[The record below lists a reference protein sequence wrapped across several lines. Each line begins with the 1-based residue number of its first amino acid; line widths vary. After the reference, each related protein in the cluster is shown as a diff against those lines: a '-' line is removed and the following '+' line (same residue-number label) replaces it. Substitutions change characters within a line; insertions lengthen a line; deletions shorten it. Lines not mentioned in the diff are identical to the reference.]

1 MNIVAIIQARMSSKR
16 LPGKVLKKIQNKT
29 VLEHVVSRI
38 KKSKKIT
45 EIIVATSSDISD
57 EPIKKICE
65 QKKIK
70 LFRGSLED
78 VLDRY
83 YQAAI
88 CFKADVIVRITA
100 DCPVIDFDI
109 VDEVIEGFL
118 QNNKDFFSLQGE
130 FPDGLDCQVFKFKA
144 LEKSWKE
151 AKLLSDRE
159 HVGTYIEKTNS
170 KEFKIGG
177 IKKFKNLSHHRW
189 TLDEPEDLI
198 FLENIFGKLYKK
210 NIYFN
215 HQDILQLLTE
225 DQNIFKI
232 NSHILRNEGY
242 LNSKKKDINN

>member
-1 MNIVAIIQARMSSKR
+1 MNIIAIIQARMSSKR
-16 LPGKVLKKIQNKT
+16 LPGKVLKKIENKT
-29 VLEHVVSRI
+29 VLEHVISRL
-38 KKSKKIT
+38 KMSKKISKVV
-45 EIIVATSSDISD
+45 VATSTDISD
-57 EPIKKICE
+57 DPIKKICE

-83 YQAAI
+83 YKAAI
-88 CFKADVIVRITA
+88 YFKADVIVRITA
-100 DCPVIDFDI
+100 DCPVIDYEI

-130 FPDGLDCQVFKFKA
+130 FPDGLDCQVFKLEA
-144 LEKSWKE
+144 LKKSWKE

-198 FLENIFGKLYKK
+198 FLETIFSRLYKK

-215 HQDILQLLTE
+215 HQDILKLLSNE
-225 DQNIFKI
+225 KNILKI
-232 NSHILRNEGY
+232 NSHITRNEGY
-242 LNSKKKDINN
+242 LNSKEKDIVN